1 MPVGANTLN
10 HELANLRAVF
20 NELERLGE
28 WGAENPF
35 GKVRSLKCDETE
47 MAYLDSKQIP
57 PLLAELVNDRRRQ
70 AWLPGYVWRLGHGGR
85 RLRDWRAAKFVTD
98 VFITLARIH
107 QRTGRFRSARS
118 CRRRSERR
126 FLSVLLREV
135 RRGGGGYWVGA
146 AGRADDAC
154 VAAYFCQPLHD
165 EWRGYSD
172 VTAGAGACFVGY
184 DDAVCAF

>member
-57 PLLAELVNDRRRQ
+57 PLLAELD
-70 AWLPGYVWRLGHGGR
+70 
-85 RLRDWRAAKFVTD
+85 K
-98 VFITLARIH
+98 
-107 QRTGRFRSARS
+107 
-118 CRRRSERR
+118 
-126 FLSVLLREV
+126 
-135 RRGGGGYWVGA
+135 
-146 AGRADDAC
+146 
-154 VAAYFCQPLHD
+154 
-165 EWRGYSD
+165 
-172 VTAGAGACFVGY
+172 
-184 DDAVCAF
+184 